1 MSCDSNLLEDIAMAA
16 NTPKKDMK
24 DTLRYKHMVAR
35 LQNQLPHQKE
45 AALLQEISKGLQW
58 RIDAAIEAVEKKPD
72 DWQLIDT
79 AGVLKHAAMFGR
91 LATVEKLCDMF
102 GYPAGTPVAPQPIDV
117 AFQTAVLHG
126 RFRTADALAAR
137 GAGMHPVPNGSPL
150 PPLLQA
156 VLQEQTRS
164 IDYLVKN
171 GADKNFLAYLAVGA
185 NSMKSLRHLVEKRG
199 ADVNYSTLSGDTPL
213 DMASRVNN
221 PVLKQYLIDH
231 GAKQPQL
238 QDKPVALSSE
248 ALKGT
253 AFEVNFETAYLPIIL
268 KAWKVPTITKEL
280 KDALAAQNS
289 VAKTDAGLDFT
300 LKNGRKMEWAE
311 NKNGTE
317 FIGRNRSIEFDT
329 SDARAMVAAS
339 KSRGWTSVDVHGD
352 DTQRQKLWL
361 ESKRQGLGV
370 TNYTPDSS
378 SDAAKIWA
386 SEQPAKKPQG
396 PRPN

>member
-1 MSCDSNLLEDIAMAA
+1 MAA

-35 LQNQLPHQKE
+35 LQNLLPHQKE

-79 AGVLKHAAMFGR
+79 AGALKHAAMLGR
-91 LATVEKLCDMF
+91 LGTVEKLCDLF

-137 GAGMHPVPNGSPL
+137 GAGMHPVSNGSPL

-164 IDYLVKN
+164 IDYLIKK

-185 NSMKSLRHLVEKRG
+185 NSMTSLQHLVEKRG
-199 ADVNYSTLSGDTPL
+199 ADVNYSTPSGDTPL

-221 PVLKQYLIDH
+221 PILKQYLIER
-231 GAKQPQL
+231 GAKAPELL
-238 QDKPVALSSE
+238 QKPVALGTAS
-248 ALKGT
+248 LQGT
-253 AFEVNFETAYLPIIL
+253 AFETNFDTTYLPIIL
-268 KAWKVPTITKEL
+268 KAWQVPAISKEL
-280 KDALAAQNS
+280 KNALTA
-289 VAKTDAGLDFT
+289 VAKTDSGLDFT
-300 LKNGRKMEWAE
+300 LANGRKMEWAE
-311 NKNGTE
+311 NNHGTE
-317 FIGRNRSIEFDT
+317 FIGRGDRKIEFDT

-339 KSRGWTSVDVHGD
+339 KSRGWREINVHGD

-361 ESKRQGLGV
+361 EAKRQGLRIA
-370 TNYTPDSS
+370 NYVPAND

-386 SEQPAKKPQG
+386 AEQPVKKPSG

>member
-1 MSCDSNLLEDIAMAA
+1 MAA

-24 DTLRYKHMVAR
+24 DKLRYKHMVAR
-35 LQNQLPHQKE
+35 LQNLLPHQKE

-126 RFRTADALAAR
+126 RFRTADALALR
-137 GAGMHPVPNGSPL
+137 GAGMHPVSNGSPL

-164 IDYLVKN
+164 IDYLVKK

-185 NSMKSLRHLVEKRG
+185 NAMKSLQHLVEKRG
-199 ADVNYSTLSGDTPL
+199 ADVNYTTPSGDTPL
-213 DMASRVNN
+213 DMAARVNN
-221 PVLKQYLIDH
+221 PVLKQYLLDH
-231 GAKQPQL
+231 GAKAPQL
-238 QDKPVALSSE
+238 LEKPVALSSE
-248 ALKGT
+248 ALKAT
-253 AFEVNFETAYLPIIL
+253 AFETNFETAYLPIIL
-268 KAWKVPTITKEL
+268 KAWQVPVISREL
-280 KDALAAQNS
+280 KDALSA

-311 NKNGTE
+311 NKSGTE
-317 FIGRNRSIEFDT
+317 FIGRAKRSSAFDT

-339 KSRGWTSVDVHGD
+339 KSRGWREINVHGD

-361 ESKRQGLGV
+361 EAKRQGLNV
-370 TNYTPDSS
+370 ANYAPAND

-386 SEQPAKKPQG
+386 VEQSTKKPQG

>member
-1 MSCDSNLLEDIAMAA
+1 MAA

-35 LQNQLPHQKE
+35 LQNLLPHQKE

-58 RIDAAIEAVEKKPD
+58 RIDAAIEAVEKKSD

-79 AGVLKHAAMFGR
+79 AGVLKQAAMFGR
-91 LATVEKLCDMF
+91 LATVEKLCDLF
-102 GYPAGTPVAPQPIDV
+102 GYPVGTPVAPQPIDV

-126 RFRTADALAAR
+126 RFRTADALALR
-137 GAGMHPVPNGSPL
+137 GAGMHPVSNGSPL

-164 IDYLVKN
+164 IDYLVKK

-199 ADVNYSTLSGDTPL
+199 ADVNYTTPSGDTPL
-213 DMASRVNN
+213 DMAARVNN
-221 PVLKQYLIDH
+221 PVLKQYLLDH
-231 GAKQPQL
+231 GAKAPQL
-238 QDKPVALSSE
+238 LEKPVALSSD
-248 ALKGT
+248 ALKAT
-253 AFEVNFETAYLPIIL
+253 AFETNFETAYLPIIL
-268 KAWKVPTITKEL
+268 KAWQVPVISREL
-280 KDALAAQNS
+280 KDALSA

-311 NKNGTE
+311 NKSGTE
-317 FIGRNRSIEFDT
+317 FIGRAKRSSAFDT

-339 KSRGWTSVDVHGD
+339 KSRGWREINVHGD
-352 DTQRQKLWL
+352 DIQRQKLWL
-361 ESKRQGLGV
+361 EAKRQGLNV
-370 TNYTPDSS
+370 ANYVPAHD

-386 SEQPAKKPQG
+386 VEQSAKKPQG
-396 PRPN
+396 LRPN

>member
-1 MSCDSNLLEDIAMAA
+1 MAA

-35 LQNQLPHQKE
+35 LQNLLPHQKE

-79 AGVLKHAAMFGR
+79 AGVLKQAAMFGR
-91 LATVEKLCDMF
+91 LGTVEKLCDLF

-126 RFRTADALAAR
+126 RFRTADALALR
-137 GAGMHPVPNGSPL
+137 GAGMHPVSNGSPL

-164 IDYLVKN
+164 IDYLVKK

-185 NSMKSLRHLVEKRG
+185 NSLKSLQHLVEKRG
-199 ADVNYSTLSGDTPL
+199 ADVNYSTPSGDTPL
-213 DMASRVNN
+213 DMAARVNN
-221 PVLKQYLIDH
+221 PVLKQYLLDH
-231 GAKQPQL
+231 GAKAPQL
-238 QDKPVALSSE
+238 LEKPVALSSV
-248 ALKGT
+248 ALKAT
-253 AFEVNFETAYLPIIL
+253 AFETNFETAYLPIIL
-268 KAWKVPTITKEL
+268 KAWQVPVISSEL
-280 KDALAAQNS
+280 KDALSA

-300 LKNGRKMEWAE
+300 LKNGRKMEWAQ
-311 NKNGTE
+311 NKSGTE
-317 FIGRNRSIEFDT
+317 FIGRAKRSSAFDT

-339 KSRGWTSVDVHGD
+339 KSRGWSEINVHGD

-361 ESKRQGLGV
+361 EAKRQGLSV
-370 TNYTPDSS
+370 ANYVPANDSE
-378 SDAAKIWA
+378 AAKIWA
-386 SEQPAKKPQG
+386 AEKPANKPPG
-396 PRPN
+396 LCPN

>member
-1 MSCDSNLLEDIAMAA
+1 MSCDSNRLEDIAMAA

-35 LQNQLPHQKE
+35 LQNLLPHQKE

-79 AGVLKHAAMFGR
+79 AGVLKQAAMFGR
-91 LATVEKLCDMF
+91 LATVEKLCDLF

-126 RFRTADALAAR
+126 RFRTADALALR
-137 GAGMHPVPNGSPL
+137 GAGMHPVSNGSPL

-164 IDYLVKN
+164 IDYLVKK

-185 NSMKSLRHLVEKRG
+185 NSMKSLTHLVEKRG
-199 ADVNYSTLSGDTPL
+199 ADVNYSTPSGDTPL
-213 DMASRVNN
+213 DMALRVNN
-221 PVLKQYLIDH
+221 PVLKQYLLDH

-238 QDKPVALSSE
+238 LEKPVALSSE

-253 AFEVNFETAYLPIIL
+253 TFDVNFETAYLPIIL
-268 KAWKVPTITKEL
+268 KAWQVPVISKEL
-280 KDALAAQNS
+280 KDALGA
-289 VAKTDAGLDFT
+289 VAKTDTGLDFT

-311 NKNGTE
+311 NSNGTE
-317 FIGRNRSIEFDT
+317 FIGRGNRSSEFDT
-329 SDARAMVAAS
+329 SDARAMVAAG
-339 KSRGWTSVDVHGD
+339 KSRGWKEINVHGD

-361 ESKRQGLGV
+361 EAKRQGLSV
-370 TNYTPDSS
+370 PNYTPEAGSE
-378 SDAAKIWA
+378 AAKIWA
-386 SEQPAKKPQG
+386 AEQPAKKPQG

>member
-1 MSCDSNLLEDIAMAA
+1 MAA

-35 LQNQLPHQKE
+35 LQNLLPHQKE

-79 AGVLKHAAMFGR
+79 AGVLKQAAMFGR
-91 LATVEKLCDMF
+91 LATVEKLCDLF
-102 GYPAGTPVAPQPIDV
+102 GYPAGTPVVPQPIDV

-126 RFRTADALAAR
+126 RFRTADALALR
-137 GAGMHPVPNGSPL
+137 GAGMHPVSNGSPL

-164 IDYLVKN
+164 IDYLVKK
-171 GADKNFLAYLAVGA
+171 GVDKNFLAYLAVGA
-185 NSMKSLRHLVEKRG
+185 NSMKSLTHLVEKRG
-199 ADVNYSTLSGDTPL
+199 ADVNYSTPSGDTPL

-221 PVLKQYLIDH
+221 PVLKQYLLDH

-238 QDKPVALSSE
+238 LENPVALSSE

-253 AFEVNFETAYLPIIL
+253 TFDVNFETAYLPIIL
-268 KAWKVPTITKEL
+268 KAWQVPVISKEL
-280 KDALAAQNS
+280 KDALGA
-289 VAKTDAGLDFT
+289 VAKTDTGLDFT

-311 NKNGTE
+311 NSNGTE
-317 FIGRNRSIEFDT
+317 FIGRGKRSAEFDT
-329 SDARAMVAAS
+329 SDARAMVAAG
-339 KSRGWTSVDVHGD
+339 KSRGWKEINVHGD

-361 ESKRQGLGV
+361 EAKRQGLSV
-370 TNYTPDSS
+370 PNYTPEAD

-386 SEQPAKKPQG
+386 AEQPAKKPQG